1 MPDIVHGKQFDYF
14 SFGFCVIIPFL
25 VIDFCLT
32 KTMVVNPITK
42 YQSLQLEWAS
52 HVNCTQRA
60 GRVGRLS
67 HGRVYR
73 LVPRDFYEVRIITQC
88 NFHV

>member
-1 MPDIVHGKQFDYF
+1 MDD
-14 SFGFCVIIPFL
+14 SFNGQLYSFNCLAFISDGLIFL

-32 KTMVVNPITK
+32 KTMVVNPETK

-52 HVNCTQRA
+52 HVNCEQRA

-73 LVPRDFYEVRIITQC
+73 LVYREFYEVHLRGI
-88 NFHV
+88 